1 MSQDFGESDT
11 VERGVVNEAGSTFL
25 ERFIGHVGNVSAPD
39 VAMTRQWAKFTVVKS
54 FLLAVAAIISVLVV
68 FSLITAVTSVVW
80 FLVKLVIAVAV
91 VFFAVAYFVKK

>member
-1 MSQDFGESDT
+1 
-11 VERGVVNEAGSTFL
+11 
-25 ERFIGHVGNVSAPD
+25 
-39 VAMTRQWAKFTVVKS
+39 MTRQWAKFTVVKS